1 MPSLIW
7 RKPSLGVLAP
17 TPLLLAVLALA
28 APSAARAD
36 QFPSVTAEEWAL
48 TSVPGEPGAGAV
60 VLSKKGEIRLMDLA
74 SQDDVSS
81 TLEVTV
87 RTKILTEAGKEHA
100 EVVVPHSSYLRL
112 LSFSGRTVLP
122 DGRSVPLPKDAKF
135 ERKLSEREKVYV
147 TSVAFPAVEVG
158 AVLDYRYEMRFDS
171 PLLLE
176 PWYFSE
182 RVPVRHAELVI
193 QVPGTLQARSWSRDP
208 YQVGLK
214 SETTTNRQGTRLRLW
229 AEDLPPVPDE
239 PYAPPFGDLATQ
251 FLLVPTAYHD
261 AYEHSPLMET
271 WESTCKLFEEWYYGP
286 ARRRSGSAKK
296 RAKEIAAGAKAD
308 GPRAVAEA
316 LYRFVRDEIET
327 EDLPGVSMRKDMTP
341 EAVLKAGSGDPADK
355 ALLLQT
361 MLEAAGIGA
370 KLVWAADRH
379 DGLVDLRL
387 PNPGWFDRV
396 LVTAELAGHP
406 GGGRVY
412 LDPSVPLLGF
422 GRLLPGLEGTPALVV
437 DSKKPEEVRLPSS
450 PHDANGR
457 RATVELEVDE
467 TGALAGRGEMVLTG
481 HHVWSETPDGAPLAE
496 IEEAWRERLESRF
509 ADFEI
514 EELTAEGSPDA
525 QEVHLQW
532 SFRQNEE
539 EVLGDESQIAPS
551 APLGPA
557 SQPFATDAR
566 LRRSPV
572 FFAFGDADLLEM
584 TLTWPAGWRL
594 EALPQPADT
603 ENRAGVFEASVE
615 ADSEGRTLRYRRRF
629 DLVAA
634 QLNDQ
639 GLYEELRALFDA
651 AQRHDAQAVVLAR
664 Q

>member
-1 MPSLIW
+1 MSSLSWSNPI
-7 RKPSLGVLAP
+7 LGQLAP
-17 TPLLLAVLALA
+17 TALLLAVLAFA

-36 QFPSVTAEEWAL
+36 QFPAVTAEEWAL

-60 VLSKKGEIRLMDLA
+60 VLSKKGEIRLMDLG
-74 SQDDVSS
+74 SQDVSS
-81 TLEVTV
+81 TMTVTV
-87 RTKILTEAGKEHA
+87 RLKILTEAGKEYA
-100 EVVVPHSSYLRL
+100 EVEVPHSSYFRL
-112 LSFSGRTVLP
+112 LGFSGRTLLP
-122 DGRSVPLPKDAKF
+122 DGRIVPLPKDAKF
-135 ERKLSEREKVYV
+135 RRELSENEKIYV
-147 TSVAFPAVEVG
+147 TSMAFPAVEVG
-158 AVLDYRYEMRFDS
+158 AILDYRYEMRFDS

-182 RVPVRHAELVI
+182 RVPVRFAEVVY
-193 QVPGTLQARSWSRDP
+193 QVPSTLQARSWSRDP

-214 SETTTNRQGTRLRLW
+214 SESTTNRQGTRLRLW
-229 AEDLPPVPDE
+229 AENLPPVPDE

-251 FLLVPTAYHD
+251 FRLVPTAYKD
-261 AYEHSPLMET
+261 ANELFRLMET
-271 WESTCKLFEEWYYGP
+271 WESTCKLFEDWYYGP

-296 RAKEIAAGAKAD
+296 RAKELAAGAKAD

-327 EDLPGVSMRKDMTP
+327 EDLPGVELRKDMTP
-341 EAVLKAGSGDPADK
+341 DSVLKAGSGDPADK

-361 MLEAAGIGA
+361 MLEAAGIDA

-387 PNPGWFDRV
+387 PNPAWFDRV
-396 LVTAELAGHP
+396 LVAAELAGSQ
-406 GGGRVY
+406 GGERVY

-422 GRLLPGLEGTPALVV
+422 GRLLPGLEGTAALIV
-437 DSKKPEEVRLPSS
+437 DPKKPEEVTLPGS

-457 RATVELEVDE
+457 RATLALELDE
-467 TGALAGRGEMVLTG
+467 SGAVSGRGEMVLTG
-481 HHVWSETPDGAPLAE
+481 HHVWSETPDGAPLSE
-496 IEEAWRERLESRF
+496 IEEAWLERLESRF

-525 QEVHLQW
+525 QEVRLEW
-532 SFRQNEE
+532 SFRQNQE

-551 APLGPA
+551 LPLGPA
-557 SQPFATDAR
+557 TQPFATGVE

-572 FFAFGDADLLEM
+572 FFSFGDADLLEM
-584 TLTWPAGWRL
+584 TLTWPEGWRL
-594 EALPQPADT
+594 EALPQEVDA

-615 ADSEGRTLRYRRRF
+615 TDAEGRTLRYRRRF
-629 DLVAA
+629 DLAA
-634 QLNDQ
+634 ARLNDQ

-651 AQRHDAQAVVLAR
+651 AQRHDAQALVLAR
-664 Q
+664 R

>member
-1 MPSLIW
+1 MFRRTAVL
-7 RKPSLGVLAP
+7 PSLGVVPPAL
-17 TPLLLAVLALA
+17 LLLAVLALA
-28 APSAARAD
+28 APPAARAD
-36 QFPSVTAEEWAL
+36 QFPAVSAEEWAL
-48 TSVPGEPGAGAV
+48 TSVPGHPGAGAV
-60 VLSKKGEIRLMDLA
+60 VLSKKGEIQLMDLA
-74 SQDDVSS
+74 SQDVSS
-81 TLEVTV
+81 TLTVTV
-87 RTKILTEAGKEHA
+87 RTKILTEAGLEHA

-122 DGRSVPLPKDAKF
+122 DGRTVPLPKDAKF
-135 ERKLSEREKVYV
+135 ERKLSERDKVYV

-182 RVPVRHAELVI
+182 RLPVRFAEVVY

-214 SETTTNRQGTRLRLW
+214 SESTTNRQGTRLRLW

-239 PYAPPFGDLATQ
+239 PYSPPFGDLATQ
-251 FLLVPTAYHD
+251 YLLVPTAYRD
-261 AYEHSPLMET
+261 ANEHSPLMET
-271 WESTCKLFEEWYYGP
+271 WESTCKLFEEWDYKP

-296 RAKEIAAGAKAD
+296 RAKEIAAGAQGE

-327 EDLPGVSMRKDMTP
+327 EDLSGIGLRKDVTP
-341 EAVLKAGSGDPADK
+341 DSVLKAGSGDPADK
-355 ALLLQT
+355 AVLLQT

-387 PNPGWFDRV
+387 PNPGWFDHV
-396 LVTAELAGHP
+396 LVAAELAGGSGGGQ

-422 GRLLPGLEGTPALVV
+422 GRLLPGLEGTAALIV
-437 DSKKPEEVRLPSS
+437 DPKKPEEVTLPSS

-457 RATVELEVDE
+457 RAKLDLALDE
-467 TGALAGRGEMVLTG
+467 SGAVSGRGELVLTG

-514 EELTAEGSPDA
+514 QELTAEGSPDA
-525 QEVHLQW
+525 QEVRLEW

-539 EVLGDESQIAPS
+539 EVLGDESQLAPS

-557 SQPFATDAR
+557 SQPFAAGAA

-584 TLTWPAGWRL
+584 TLTWPEGLHSFPTRRSS
-594 EALPQPADT
+594 D
-603 ENRAGVFEASVE
+603 RKSV
-615 ADSEGRTLRYRRRF
+615 
-629 DLVAA
+629 V
-634 QLNDQ
+634 
-639 GLYEELRALFDA
+639 
-651 AQRHDAQAVVLAR
+651 
-664 Q
+664 

>member
-1 MPSLIW
+1 MPYRVIPKSI
-7 RKPSLGVLAP
+7 SGALAP
-17 TPLLLAVLALA
+17 ALLLLAALAL
-28 APSAARAD
+28 PRAARAD
-36 QFPSVTAEEWAL
+36 QFPAVSAEEWAL
-48 TSVPGEPGAGAV
+48 TSVPGQPGAGAV

-74 SQDDVSS
+74 NPGRDVSS
-81 TLEVTV
+81 TLSVTV
-87 RTKILTEAGKEHA
+87 RMKILTEAGKEHA

-122 DGRSVPLPKDAKF
+122 DGRTVALPKDAKF
-135 ERKLSEREKVYV
+135 ERKLSERDKVYV

-171 PLLLE
+171 PLFYE

-182 RVPVRHAELVI
+182 RLPVRFSEVVY

-214 SETTTNRQGTRLRLW
+214 TESTTNRQGTRLRLW
-229 AEDLPPVPDE
+229 AENLPAVPDE

-251 FLLVPTAYHD
+251 YLLVPTAYRD
-261 AYEHSPLMET
+261 ADEHAPLMES
-271 WESTCKLFEEWYYGP
+271 WESTCKLFEEWYYQS
-286 ARRRSGSAKK
+286 ARRRSGAAKK
-296 RAKEIAAGAKAD
+296 KAKELATVAQDEGQ
-308 GPRAVAEA
+308 RAVAEA

-327 EDLPGVSMRKDMTP
+327 EDLPGLELRKDMNP
-341 EAVLKAGSGDPADK
+341 DSVLKAGSGDPADK

-361 MLEAAGIGA
+361 LLEAAGIDA
-370 KLVWAADRH
+370 RLVWAADRH
-379 DGLVDLRL
+379 DGLVDIRL

-396 LVTAELAGHP
+396 LVAAELP
-406 GGGRVY
+406 GTQGGERVF

-422 GRLLPGLEGTPALVV
+422 GRLLPGLEGTAALIV
-437 DSKKPEEVRLPSS
+437 DPKKPEEVTLPAS
-450 PHDANGR
+450 PHAANGR
-457 RATVELEVDE
+457 RATLALELDE
-467 TGALAGRGEMVLTG
+467 SGAVSGRGEMVLTG
-481 HHVWSETPDGAPLAE
+481 HHVWSETPDGAPLSE

-514 EELTAEGSPDA
+514 QELTAEGSPDA
-525 QEVHLQW
+525 QEVRLEW

-557 SQPFATDAR
+557 SQPFAVGAA

-572 FFAFGDADLLEM
+572 FFAFGDADLLEL
-584 TLTWPAGWRL
+584 TLTWPEGWRL
-594 EALPQPADT
+594 EALPQEVDAG
-603 ENRAGVFEASVE
+603 NRAGVFEASVE
-615 ADSEGRTLRYRRRF
+615 ADAEGRTLRYRRRF

-651 AQRHDAQAVVLAR
+651 AQRHDAQAVLLAR
-664 Q
+664 R